1 MMFGLGPKEMSEI
14 VGDFWE
20 KWYRAND
27 VDRIKMVQ
35 TLTGLNDCAIAI
47 LVNSYL
53 SDLADTI
60 GTWD

>member
-1 MMFGLGPKEMSEI
+1 MSKI

-35 TLTGLNDCAIAI
+35 TLTGLNECAIAI

-53 SDLADTI
+53 SDLAYTI
-60 GTWD
+60 STLD